1 MPKLILRFDERELTE
16 CAVGIHPVTIGRLP
30 DNLLVIDNPAV
41 SGRHARVYKEGNHF
55 VLEDLKSTN
64 GTFVND
70 KPIARHTLLDGDVIV
85 VGKHNLKF
93 SLQGGEQTDDHKQ
106 ESFVPEIGGTMML
119 DTEKQK
125 HLLSGTGQPVAAKPP
140 SVAKPSQLDQGRPS
154 QVYDAVVPK
163 TAIPTAQGRI
173 GTIKVVTGNTGQSE
187 YVLAAVTTMIG
198 KADTAQIRLK
208 GWFKPQVAAAIARKG
223 EGFTITPMGGKVS
236 VNGEKVSGRR
246 ELISGDMIE
255 VAGLTLE
262 FSLS

>member
-1 MPKLILRFDERELTE
+1 MPKLILRFDDRELTE
-16 CAVGIHPVTIGRLP
+16 CAVGVHPVSIGRLP

-41 SGRHARVYKEGNHF
+41 SGRHARVYKEGNHY

-70 KPIARHTLLDGDVIV
+70 KPVARHTLLEGDVIV
-85 VGKHNLKF
+85 VGKHNLLFTLK
-93 SLQGGEQTDDHKQ
+93 GGEQTDDHKQ
-106 ESFVPEIGGTMML
+106 EEALPEIGGTMFL

-125 HLLSGTGQPVAAKPP
+125 QMLSG
-140 SVAKPSQLDQGRPS
+140 LDRGRPS

-173 GTIKVVTGNTGQSE
+173 GTIKVVSGNTGQSE

-262 FSLS
+262 FTLS